1 MRPLWWPCFIGAM
14 ESARK
19 ATADDL
25 AALVDLGQR
34 ARQEMVEKRGGDT
47 LDRLDPFRLDVAG
60 EMRQALADAQRLV
73 VLGCYE
79 DTPVAYGLVRVYTAA
94 DQQLQATIEAI
105 FVEPEAR
112 SVGVGESVV
121 NELIAWSE
129 SRGAVAIDAL
139 ALPGDRMTKNFF
151 ESQKMVAR
159 AIVVQRSLI

>member
-1 MRPLWWPCFIGAM
+1 MRPLWWPYFIAVM

-19 ATADDL
+19 ATTEDL
-25 AALVDLGQR
+25 AVLVDLGQR

-60 EMRQALADAQRLV
+60 EMRQALADDQRLV
-73 VLGCYE
+73 ILGCYE
-79 DTPVAYGLVRVYTAA
+79 GTPVAYGLVRVYVAA
-94 DQQLQATIEAI
+94 DQQLQATVEAI

-112 SVGVGESVV
+112 SVGVGESMIE
-121 NELIAWSE
+121 ELIEWSKG
-129 SRGAVAIDAL
+129 RGAVAIDAI